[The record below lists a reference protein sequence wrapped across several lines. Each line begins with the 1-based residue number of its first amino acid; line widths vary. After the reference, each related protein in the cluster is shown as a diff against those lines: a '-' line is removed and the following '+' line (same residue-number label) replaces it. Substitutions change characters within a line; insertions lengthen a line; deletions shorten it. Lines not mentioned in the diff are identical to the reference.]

1 MEQTR
6 TPNPDGRYRGL
17 GESNLSALDIKRG
30 FTLKRGILEALAECR
45 TSKAPAWRFVSGQG
59 VQIRAYPSNSGILF
73 DFFGGPL
80 QGRTLDEGLAVLLAY
95 QQEGE

>member
-17 GESNLSALDIKRG
+17 GESDSSALEVKRV

-45 TSKAPAWRFVSGQG
+45 SSKAPAWRSVSGQR
-59 VQIRAYPSNSGILF
+59 VQVRAYYVEAQILF

-95 QQEGE
+95 QQGE